1 MKLNECPSEHSSY
14 GRHCFCIREGQ
25 SKYECC
31 YCEHV
36 VHKYERRNQMTVC
49 LRWIHEDDSELRS
62 EILKYCD
69 HDYCHGRG
77 GTMSTTGYTMKITIE
92 QLPSGH
98 FIMRNE
104 QGDRIWDVTSDS
116 DLATF
121 IEKMLEKG
129 SEEWLSKVDAAK
141 PKH

>member
-1 MKLNECPSEHSSY
+1 MKLNDCPSEQSSHGLHCSCITAQSSRQCCHC
-14 GRHCFCIREGQ
+14 GRGVALDDFAIC
-25 SKYECC
+25 
-31 YCEHV
+31 V
-36 VHKYERRNQMTVC
+36 
-49 LRWIHEDDSELRS
+49 RWIHEDDWELRS

-77 GTMSTTGYTMKITIE
+77 GAMTTTGYTMQITIE

-104 QGDRIWDVTSDS
+104 HGDRIWDITSTG
-116 DLATF
+116 DLVKF

-141 PKH
+141 PKLQT

>member
-1 MKLNECPSEHSSY
+1 MKLNDCPSKHSSY
-14 GRHCFCIREGQ
+14 GIHCYCIRQELSYQ
-25 SKYECC
+25 CC
-31 YCEHV
+31 YCG
-36 VHKYERRNQMTVC
+36 RGIALDDFAVC
-49 LRWIHEDDSELRS
+49 VRWIHENDPELRS

-77 GTMSTTGYTMKITIE
+77 GTMSTTGYKMQITIE

-104 QGDRIWDVTSDS
+104 HGDRIWDVTSTG
-116 DLATF
+116 DLVKF

-141 PKH
+141 PKLQT

>member
-1 MKLNECPSEHSSY
+1 MGIPNECPSERSSY
-14 GRHCFCIREGQ
+14 GLHCSCITAQ
-25 SKYECC
+25 SSRQCC
-31 YCEHV
+31 HCGRGV
-36 VHKYERRNQMTVC
+36 ALDDFAVC
-49 LRWIHEDDSELRS
+49 VRWIHEDDRELRS

-77 GTMSTTGYTMKITIE
+77 GTMSTTGYTMQITIE

-104 QGDRIWDVTSDS
+104 QGDRLWDVTSTG
-116 DLATF
+116 DLVKF

-141 PKH
+141 PKKP